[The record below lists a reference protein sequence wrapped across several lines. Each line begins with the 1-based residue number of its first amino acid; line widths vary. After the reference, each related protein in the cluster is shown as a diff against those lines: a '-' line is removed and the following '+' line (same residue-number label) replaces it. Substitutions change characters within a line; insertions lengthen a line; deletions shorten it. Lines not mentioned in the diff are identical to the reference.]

1 MPFGIGPDAGITP
14 VLDATSID
22 ATNIYNPFGVTLQGD
37 DPTTAAPN
45 DGNLDL
51 ILRRFVEGGPRR
63 FFQTVDTTYGVATLD
78 GHFKGFNHD
87 WYWDINGVYGNNK
100 ANQTM
105 LGNINSHNLAN
116 SSRPERHL
124 RRPRRAASRSTSS
137 AVPARS
143 PRR

>member
-1 MPFGIGPDAGITP
+1 M
-14 VLDATSID
+14 
-22 ATNIYNPFGVTLQGD
+22 
-37 DPTTAAPN
+37 TAIF
-45 DGNLDL
+45 DF

-78 GHFKGFNHD
+78 GHFRAFDHD

-100 ANQTM
+100 AEQTM
-105 LGNINSHNLAN
+105 FGNINSHNLAN
-116 SSRPERHL
+116 
-124 RRPRRAASRSTSS
+124 RRSGRSPPAATPAACRSTSS